1 MTYYG
6 VYANDE
12 LYHHGIKGMKWGVR
26 RYQNEDGTL
35 TYAGKVRYGGVQND
49 DGSLKIL
56 KSDSKTTRT
65 VKSDYNRM
73 SDQEFMNKYSASKK
87 TYLKRVQRQGDP
99 YMHGPL
105 AKAGKSL
112 ERTSQAA
119 KSKIKETKAAIARIK
134 SDPEFKKKTE
144 TAKKVAIG
152 AAVVA
157 GVALAAYGGYKLSK
171 SESFNKAIANR
182 YLKKADKSIYD
193 YNLATKNATEFA
205 RRSRGFRSGMQYSNN
220 ADTVM
225 KMHSRANANMQAAK
239 SYLLDAEKHRRS
251 ASKYAGK
258 ATKYVNRAQA
268 ARYTGKKFTKTFG
281 EYTYK
286 TIRR

>member
-1 MTYYG
+1 MTYYR

-26 RYQNEDGTL
+26 RYQNKDGTRTAL
-35 TYAGKVRYGGVQND
+35 GRRLEAMREYGSSVR
-49 DGSLKIL
+49 SAK
-56 KSDSKTTRT
+56 KARRSRDSKIQ
-65 VKSDYNRM
+65 SDYDRTERNIEKGYKRGQLL
-73 SDQEFMNKYSASKK
+73 SEADQKRELAADEKATKEWANSSKQYK
-87 TYLKRVQRQGDP
+87 KDKAA
-99 YMHGPL
+99 
-105 AKAGKSL
+105 AKAKYK
-112 ERTSQAA
+112 QA
-119 KSKIKETKAAIARIK
+119 IKDIK
-134 SDPEFKKKTE
+134 NDPEYKKQTE

-182 YLKKADKSIYD
+182 YLKKADKSISD

-220 ADTVM
+220 ADTIM
-225 KMHSRANANMQAAK
+225 KMHRKANANAQASL
-239 SYLLDAEKHRRS
+239 SYLSDAEKYRKK

-258 ATKYVNRAQA
+258 ANKYVNRAYA
-268 ARYTGKKFTKTFG
+268 ARYKGKSFSKAFDG
-281 EYTYK
+281 GVYK
-286 TIRR
+286 TIRG

>member
-1 MTYYG
+1 MTYYYG
-6 VYANDE
+6 MPYSDE

-26 RYQNEDGTL
+26 RFQNS
-35 TYAGKVRYGGVQND
+35 
-49 DGSLKIL
+49 DGSLTPAGEKRYYGKANAIQRDI
-56 KSDSKTTRT
+56 DSFKPVRNGIKTKRGKT
-65 VKSDYNRM
+65 VLTKQDIDDTVRALESVRDKARAKGDARRKKDYA
-73 SDQEFMNKYSASKK
+73 KLIAS
-87 TYLKRVQRQGDP
+87 
-99 YMHGPL
+99 
-105 AKAGKSL
+105 
-112 ERTSQAA
+112 
-119 KSKIKETKAAIARIK
+119 TKN
-134 SDPEFKKKTE
+134 DPEFKKKTE

-171 SESFNKAIANR
+171 SEKFNTAIANK
-182 YLKKADKSIYD
+182 YLKKADKSISD
-193 YNLATKNATEFA
+193 YHTATNNATMFA
-205 RRSRGFRSGMQYSNN
+205 RRSRGFRAGMQYSNN

-239 SYLLDAEKHRRS
+239 SYLDDAEKYRRS

-258 ATKYVNRAQA
+258 ATKYANRAHA
-268 ARYTGKKFTKTFG
+268 AHYTGKKFKKTFG